1 MFQRL
6 LNICNYVWRPGEI
19 YTKITPEEEAK
30 ETETAAV
37 VGDVDVMI
45 GVLEGGC
52 WRTKLSPGV
61 VDTQRKGEQMLAGS
75 EFRKQKQTDN
85 IQLKQN

>member
-52 WRTKLSPGV
+52 
-61 VDTQRKGEQMLAGS
+61 
-75 EFRKQKQTDN
+75 
-85 IQLKQN
+85 